1 MAGKRSGTEP
11 TVVLVGRPNVGKST
25 LFNRITGTRR
35 AIVTPM
41 AGTTRDVIA
50 HQAEWLDTTF
60 NLVDTGG
67 LFGASLDP
75 LHELVVKHGQRA
87 IQSADVIV
95 FVVDGREGLVSGD
108 QEIARQLRPV
118 GVPVVLAVNKT
129 DVKRAD
135 EQEFYQLG
143 IEPLVGIAAEHG
155 QGIGDLLDEVVRYL
169 KAKPAS
175 AGRGARASR
184 EARGGGSKKTAKAAS
199 AEPLDE
205 FDDADDADV
214 VDDTDGVDDAD
225 GEDDAVSVGEL
236 GAVEEGEAAGGSKLV
251 TEGAT
256 AGGIGAKVRKGQR
269 GPGAASTSGAF
280 RNIETRTSHDL
291 AIAASGEAAPTAEA
305 SRRGDAPDT
314 GEISIAII
322 GRPNVGKSSLVNRLL
337 KEERVMVSP
346 LAGTTRDP
354 IDTVLRWRGRDLRI
368 VDTAGIRRAGKVANA
383 AHVEAVSVVLA
394 RRAIERADVAV
405 LLIDAVEGPTDQ
417 DAAIAGEA
425 ERTGCGV
432 IIVANKWDLMKGRGV
447 NFSKEFDEN
456 LRRRLKFLDY
466 APVMHLSALTG
477 ERTPKLLEMI
487 ERVAKARHARVSTGA
502 LNRFVKAATDAHP
515 PVSPERRAVR
525 IMYASQTGVA
535 PPTFVLFT
543 NVATTFHFS
552 YERFLINRL
561 REEFEFI
568 GTPIRLH
575 IRKRGKT

>member
-1 MAGKRSGTEP
+1 MAGKRSGTDP

-50 HQAEWLDTTF
+50 QQAQWLDTDFT
-60 NLVDTGG
+60 LVDTGG

-108 QEIARQLRPV
+108 QEIAKQLRPI

-129 DVKRAD
+129 DDKRASD
-135 EQEFYQLG
+135 QDFYQLG
-143 IEPLVGIAAEHG
+143 IEPLVTIAAEHG
-155 QGIGDLLDEVVRYL
+155 QGVGDLLDEVIGRL
-169 KAKPAS
+169 KAKP
-175 AGRGARASR
+175 GRGSRARKVAR
-184 EARGGGSKKTAKAAS
+184 ER
-199 AEPLDE
+199 
-205 FDDADDADV
+205 
-214 VDDTDGVDDAD
+214 AD
-225 GEDDAVSVGEL
+225 GEGQDSYA
-236 GAVEEGEAAGGSKLV
+236 AEAA
-251 TEGAT
+251 A
-256 AGGIGAKVRKGQR
+256 
-269 GPGAASTSGAF
+269 GAASSAAGPF
-280 RNIETRTSHDL
+280 RNIETRTTHDL
-291 AIAASGEAAPTAEA
+291 ELAASGEAAPTEEA

-322 GRPNVGKSSLVNRLL
+322 GRPNVGKSSMVNRLL

-354 IDTVLRWRGRDLRI
+354 IDTVLRWHGRDLRI
-368 VDTAGIRRAGKVANA
+368 IDTAGIRRAGKVANSQQ
-383 AHVEAVSVVLA
+383 VEAVSVVLA
-394 RRAIERADVAV
+394 RRAIDRADVAV
-405 LLIDAVEGPTDQ
+405 LLIDSVEGPTDQ

-425 ERTGCGV
+425 ERAGCGV

-456 LRRRLKFLDY
+456 LRYRLKFLDY
-466 APVMHLSALTG
+466 APVLHLSAATG

-487 ERVAKARHARVSTGA
+487 EKVQASRHTRVSTGA
-502 LNRFVKAATDAHP
+502 LNRFVETITATQP
-515 PVSPERRAVR
+515 PVSPDRRAVR
-525 IMYASQTGVA
+525 ILYASQTGVA
-535 PPTFVLFT
+535 PPTFVMFT
-543 NVATTFHFS
+543 NIATTFHFS
-552 YERFLINRL
+552 YERFLVNRL
-561 REEFEFI
+561 RESFGFI

-575 IRKRGKT
+575 VRRRAK